1 MVSVIIPTYGGG
13 DGLKKVIESILNQTY
28 KNIEI
33 IVVDDNGFGTEN
45 QVKTADVLKEYVD
58 AELIKYITP
67 DKNAGGSAARNRGA
81 EISQGKYLMFLDDDD
96 TISEDKIEKQVE
108 ALESEP
114 GKYGISYCSTKVW
127 LDGSLSNTIVAEKS
141 GDILYEYMMGKVY
154 MGTGTALMLRE
165 IWVKLGGYDE
175 SFVRHQD
182 WEFFSRVLNEY
193 DAIAVPDAYFNRY
206 ITNRNLP
213 KNLKTL
219 EAHADHYICFLRKYK
234 FRLSKRQIRNVIN
247 KNNSRI
253 ALRCIKEKNIRK
265 FITTL
270 NKYDNFFVACISFVV
285 FIFSV
290 CYDKITGK
298 KS

>member
-28 KNIEI
+28 KDIEI

-45 QVKTADVLKEYVD
+45 QIKTADVLKEFVD
-58 AELIKYITP
+58 AGLIKYITP

-96 TISEDKIEKQVE
+96 TISEDKIEKQVK

-127 LDGSLSNTIVAEKS
+127 LDENLSNTIVAEKS
-141 GDILYEYMMGKVY
+141 GDILYDYMMGKVY

-165 IWVKLGGYDE
+165 VWVKLGGYDE

-213 KNLKTL
+213 KNLSTL
-219 EAHADHYICFLRKYK
+219 EAHADHYISFLREYK

-253 ALRCIKEKNIRK
+253 ALGCIKEKNIRK

-290 CYDKITGK
+290 CCDKITGK